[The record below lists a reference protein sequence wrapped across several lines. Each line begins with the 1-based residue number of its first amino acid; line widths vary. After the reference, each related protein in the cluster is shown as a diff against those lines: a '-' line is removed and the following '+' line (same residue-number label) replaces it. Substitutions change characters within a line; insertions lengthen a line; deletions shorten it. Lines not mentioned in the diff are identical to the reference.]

1 MIPLRLESF
10 DETEVL
16 LTDAAELEEIRRV
29 AHAEG
34 RAEAEADQAALMRR
48 AELELAET
56 LSRSLQDMA
65 FAWNSAREEMLAEL
79 DPLLRQILGAV
90 LPAAATAALGPLVA
104 EAVAPLAATATAHP
118 LRLVLH
124 PEDLAALR
132 PHLPAPTFPLTI
144 DSDPQAPRGTAR
156 VLGGATETR
165 VDPSAA
171 VTEIL
176 SALDDLFTL
185 NQELRHG

>member
-10 DETEVL
+10 DENEVL
-16 LTDAAELEEIRRV
+16 LTDAAELEEIRRL
-29 AHAEG
+29 ARAEG
-34 RAEAEADQAALMRR
+34 RAEAEADQAAQMQR
-48 AELELAET
+48 AGMELAET

-65 FAWNSAREEMLAEL
+65 FAWNGAREEMLAQF

-90 LPAAATAALGPLVA
+90 LPEAASAALGPLVA
-104 EAVAPLAATATAHP
+104 EAVAPLAAAATARP
-118 LRLVLH
+118 VRLVLH

-132 PHLPAPTFPLTI
+132 PHLPAPTFPLTV
-144 DSDPQAPRGTAR
+144 DVDPQAPRGTVR
-156 VLGGATETR
+156 VLGGAAETR
-165 VDPSAA
+165 IDPSAA